1 MKKTG
6 NNLAKK
12 KRLKKNENK
21 SNFFKK
27 RNIYKYKTLNMK
39 RKKQNEKP
47 FSNGKSGIK
56 IVITFLIVMIF
67 KDNPETLEYILLF
80 SDSILNLILDN
91 IGKKSDDSKTNN

>member
-21 SNFFKK
+21 SNFLKIG
-27 RNIYKYKTLNMK
+27 NIYKYKTLNMK

-47 FSNGKSGIK
+47 FTNGKNVIK
-56 IVITFLIVMIF
+56 IVMTFLMVVMF
-67 KDNPETLEYILLF
+67 KNDPETLGNILLF
-80 SDSILNLILDN
+80 LGSILDLILDN
-91 IGKKSDDSKTNN
+91 IGQKSDDSKTNN